1 MSGITLTQMQK
12 LIADGHITRINDH
25 RGDFVDPVRV
35 SKMDF
40 SREITALFQGVEI
53 SGRYDPRD
61 VARRDVLEDLISDMT
76 GEAREAP
83 RPTLEDIKNA
93 ALLEGLNTHYA
104 TLSNHRRMEI
114 SALLQDETDGPTRK
128 DTP

>member
-1 MSGITLTQMQK
+1 MSSITLEQMQK
-12 LIADGHITRINDH
+12 LIEDGHITRINDH

-40 SREITALFQGVEI
+40 TREISALCLGVEI
-53 SGRYDPRD
+53 TGRYDPRD
-61 VARRDVLEDLISDMT
+61 AARQDILSDLISDMS
-76 GEAREAP
+76 GEARKIP
-83 RPTLEDIKNA
+83 RPTLEDVKHA
-93 ALLEGLNTHYA
+93 ALLAALNAHYA

-114 SALLQDETDGPTRK
+114 AALLQDETDSSTRK